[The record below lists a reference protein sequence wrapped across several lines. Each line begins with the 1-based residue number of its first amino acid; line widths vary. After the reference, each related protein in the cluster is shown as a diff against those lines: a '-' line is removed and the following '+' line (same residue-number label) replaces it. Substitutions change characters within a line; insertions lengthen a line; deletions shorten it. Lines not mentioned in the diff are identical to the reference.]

1 MFFETSRVFDGLS
14 GDERKTEMTSL
25 TTAWHYLTLK
35 QTQDRCFKRFNC
47 SYKVRSFRQTTD
59 ETCVKSLRTGAL
71 ILKHFLQDCFL
82 KRTAYMFCLFVRQIC
97 LINKSVK
104 YSVFDL
110 YLTLYLRLLKVQ
122 NVRTGHLKQALRCI
136 FDHQLYHHMFIIHTQ
151 YLYFLFQYHSYCQFW
166 YIAKNLLQK
175 TNCCWL

>member
-35 QTQDRCFKRFNC
+35 LTQDRCFKRFNC

-59 ETCVKSLRTGAL
+59 GTCVKSLRTGAL

-82 KRTAYMFCLFVRQIC
+82 KRTAYMFCLFVRQIS

-110 YLTLYLRLLKVQ
+110 YLTLYLRLLKGAKCK
-122 NVRTGHLKQALRCI
+122 NWPLKTSFKVHFWSSIISSYVYYTHTISI
-136 FDHQLYHHMFIIHTQ
+136 FSFSISQLLSI
-151 YLYFLFQYHSYCQFW
+151 LVYCKKPA
-166 YIAKNLLQK
+166 AKN
-175 TNCCWL
+175 